1 MRRIT
6 ALFFIFLLLLGTT
19 GFSMSMH
26 YCMGR
31 LVDAALFGTARSCGM
46 EAIDGACPAGE
57 EGSTLSPA
65 SCCRDLAI
73 SHEAQDEV
81 QPSGGISWQP
91 AVPVTDWLYPVL
103 PVSIQSETP
112 HFSSAGKSP
121 QLTGPALRIR
131 LQSFQI

>member
-6 ALFFIFLLLLGTT
+6 ALFFLFLLLLGTT

-46 EAIDGACPAGE
+46 EATDGACPAGE
-57 EGSTLSPA
+57 EGSTLSAA
-65 SCCRDLAI
+65 SCCKDLSI
-73 SHEAQDEV
+73 SHEAQDEF
-81 QPSGGISWQP
+81 QPSGGLPWQP

-112 HFSSAGKSP
+112 HFIVAGKSP
-121 QLTGPALRIR
+121 PLTGPALRIR
-131 LQSFQI
+131 MQSFQI